1 MFKAENSANCV
12 NDLPLVDRILD
23 SYPGALHFVTH
34 TQSTRSWN
42 VNLLV
47 GVLEYSNLRHTR
59 HTLIYSLQTDIAVR
73 LAPVGK

>member
-12 NDLPLVDRILD
+12 NDLPLVGRMLD

-34 TQSTRSWN
+34 TVHVMECEIVTKI
-42 VNLLV
+42 
-47 GVLEYSNLRHTR
+47 SNLTKR

-73 LAPVGK
+73 LAPVGT